1 MCPICHF
8 PSPNLP
14 LPCYAFFLNWLNF
27 TFPIPMLH
35 VQKFIVYLRRYIFKL
50 SNEFSQSIFRLC
62 NTPGPRQAACKA
74 QAQHSQGCN
83 VFYKIVNC
91 HLCWKAFPPRHL
103 HFGRCCTLESWLT
116 SSRNSCRSEVADI
129 LHKIQT
135 AQWPEPCREPAMQG
149 NGCWEGAKKTEI
161 CLNNMLVTNREGT
174 LCVPNP
180 SHLIR
185 FSQTQCCTVHGQYSI
200 QFNSCKEDIVQ
211 QSKVFS

>member
-1 MCPICHF
+1 MKCEFQRKSSLSSCTLSSRTPYLIWPF
-8 PSPNLP
+8 RLLLQVFSLQFEVSKKTK
-14 LPCYAFFLNWLNF
+14 LSFLNWLNF

-35 VQKFIVYLRRYIFKL
+35 VQMFIVYLRRYIFKL

-135 AQWPEPCREPAMQG
+135 AQWPEACRESAMQG
-149 NGCWEGAKKTEI
+149 NSCWEGAKK
-161 CLNNMLVTNREGT
+161 
-174 LCVPNP
+174 
-180 SHLIR
+180 
-185 FSQTQCCTVHGQYSI
+185 
-200 QFNSCKEDIVQ
+200 DW
-211 QSKVFS
+211 